1 MREVSCSV
9 GCKISEREEG
19 EIGDNVIDNDQVV
32 NYELVRDDDGQD
44 DSGECL
50 NLFPLRM
57 EDMKFRCRAGMGDE
71 VDLDL
76 GLRPSSS
83 ADARSGSAVIF

>member
-1 MREVSCSV
+1 MREVCCSV
-9 GCKISEREEG
+9 GRKISEREEG
-19 EIGDNVIDNDQVV
+19 EIGNNDIEDDQVV
-32 NYELVRDDDGQD
+32 NYEFVRDDDGQD
-44 DSGECL
+44 DSGGCL

-57 EDMKFRCRAGMGDE
+57 EDMKFRCRAGVGDE

-76 GLRPSSS
+76 GLRPPSS